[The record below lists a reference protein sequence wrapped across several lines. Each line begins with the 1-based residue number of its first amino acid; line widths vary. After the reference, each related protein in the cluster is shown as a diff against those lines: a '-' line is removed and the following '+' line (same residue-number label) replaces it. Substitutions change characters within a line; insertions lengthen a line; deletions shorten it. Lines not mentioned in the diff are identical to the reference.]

1 MANKFWDT
9 VKNTVK
15 GIFGGNKNENTS
27 TGSSGA
33 GSSAS
38 APIQTSQP
46 AQTQQKSTIT
56 SYNSGI
62 AGTREYAQKNYD
74 SFKQQYNLA
83 RQAGV
88 SDDQFY
94 KDYGNGIRW
103 LDQANQT
110 TSRIR
115 QYNSGVAGTREYAQQ
130 NMPEFRSQYNLAKQA
145 GLTDDDFYSL
155 YGQGMRWTDDAQ
167 SRVTSYNSGVRG
179 TKEYAEAHM
188 DEFREQYQ
196 LAKQA
201 GYNDDE
207 FYKAYGEG
215 TRWRQEQSFLDIA
228 NSNEGKEPGF
238 IDKATSW
245 VNDSKLWNDMQDRRM
260 KRWQERYG
268 DATFADDFWGQTQ
281 ANYGQAFLAQE
292 LNRVYNDLADNPNDE
307 HDQQYVQ
314 QLEQMLEQFQTRNT
328 EALDDENVQASWI
341 SKHLA
346 GYAPQLVTEVLP
358 AAVVGTAVAAATV
371 FTGGAAGA
379 AVAAAWSAYRYSRL
393 ATSAINAYEVT
404 RGASYSN
411 LIRVGADANSARS
424 AATDEAIIS
433 SAIEMGDT
441 FVELFAKIP
450 GLGRVFGKAGET
462 AAAKTLSVAVKEYLK
477 NIPQEGAEEFVQE
490 VLSSANTQRILEGN
504 GGSGWGGLIREF
516 FRFSKQMFIDG
527 EHADELAQAMEAA
540 KGGAIIGAMMGGA
553 HLVGGR
559 IQQGV
564 NNTQIANVL
573 KRIEEDP
580 SGLVHAKDNILESY
594 LEDAKREGPTK
605 NENAARLIQAEL
617 DKRNELRGSIVDE
630 KGKPVY
636 RYMTDEQKAVM
647 KESLETMTRED
658 ITADKIDLFGLSIL
672 YDQCLAS
679 DADERIRNMLKE
691 EALSRQAQAQQRQAN
706 EQAQQQGDVNP
717 PSNPMVTEEAPAQT
731 EAPVSPVAEE
741 AAAAPAAVEAEPV
754 QVNEPVVQEEVN
766 VPVSADQSLATVNT
780 AGSKY
785 TEEQLRGLSEE
796 TLRRLRTG
804 MSFRG
809 ETATVEAIDKE
820 LARRDEARNKYRK
833 RGEEAANAYSEF
845 DSENDDNLN
854 AAFRPVEAQ
863 EQEAVSERSATE
875 TTEEQGTPSKR
886 DIRLAEAIKDAM
898 RRQKYFGKDMDLLK
912 QNLSEPN
919 RKRRFYKN
927 NFTPGNV
934 QIFNGT
940 ENNPGIYQTLQD
952 AIENTKPDF
961 DYTDEDGVR
970 TYGYLLVYA
979 ETNGYTIELQ
989 DAIFYDVPTVNGRT
1003 KTVSG
1008 GMQVVVNGPNGLVFS
1023 SEDNS
1028 VMTRK
1033 SKPKTGA
1040 VYFNP
1045 ATDSAETL
1053 VDKVEDAKYTESYAS
1068 VEDVAHLIA
1077 DKIAAKDFPRYR
1089 EDAQRA
1095 AAQTRRNE
1103 YSKYADNDTVFG
1115 ERTDRNN
1122 TNGES
1127 YDLTEEDEFDPD
1139 ADFTNLSEEKEQ
1151 LLVQTMIGPVV
1162 IERGTYVSR
1171 PNPGYKT
1178 EYENYW
1184 GIESKQNNA
1193 GKPLTE
1199 SDLRKQLEAENE
1211 ERRKDGLAPIDIEA
1225 TLELRRWLDSRPN
1238 PSEAISEV
1246 AEENVPAANTTAT
1259 VNRDVK
1265 ISDERRK
1272 QIAAEREAAERERLL
1287 EVIKKSNRLVDGND
1301 VVEAINAET
1310 GKSVE
1315 YVVVKT
1321 DIGDNGSNIDSIYLT
1336 PDGRKI
1342 IPASSVGE
1350 NVEFFTSE
1358 LKEYGVEKV
1367 VYADGPFR
1375 SGTITNGEITEDPGN
1390 LGGNSD
1396 SGINSE
1402 GKEFGILA
1410 FSATAKGIV
1419 PHEIGHRA
1427 VFLARYNNENRA
1439 NALLSAALND
1449 VLGDTKKRRA
1459 FQILKHREGYESDIQ
1474 SSFSNWLKRHPDASV
1489 KQQANA
1495 YAKIEDLI
1503 LSNELSSYILEGA
1516 VLKNKDTGEV
1526 SFDFSQY
1533 TDQYIGHRSFAEII
1547 RMAGEQGG
1555 WSQDAIDNLQAFF
1568 VEHSDFVAKNKRG
1581 ADINES
1587 ANLFYDIV
1595 SGRRKQ
1601 NASGEQNNAGRR
1613 GTYRRDDAG
1622 LGPNSQSGFRQNSD
1636 ESRLQDAGRD
1646 SFDDRSSGN
1655 DRAGGSRLAE
1665 EDQRSRSLTDPQKN
1679 ARTLSDYEKSLEHE
1693 TPIHT
1698 DEDYR
1703 ETYGRTGYEEMEQ
1716 KQPRLT
1722 KEDMIPRDVTAEER
1736 AAAAAADYE
1745 QREQRAYETA
1755 QERRDRIQFDYGK
1768 PEVAWNIFK
1777 AAADTAM
1784 RKFDFDKGKVEDL
1797 SSADRAKRK
1806 AMDGLR
1812 SVAQSVAEGKT
1823 TGYEFAKY
1831 LLNAQKDGVLSQYL
1845 NKDTE
1850 GMLLGTDTHKGVL
1863 ENVIEAYEDAME
1875 TSSPAASARYGHE
1888 TERAVKMLSKRMERW
1903 DTADRNKTALG
1914 TEADKT
1920 VAGDKRQ
1927 SRRKQKFNQSG
1938 ESFADT
1944 AANFLTRMQINPTNV
1959 FRGLFGGWNRYG
1971 GSLGYK
1977 FSERQDN
1984 ATRVNQRIISE
1995 AQMAYLDVRKMKGFQ
2010 KFSTEKDVK
2019 PISLMGKSL
2028 NLSQQQV
2035 VALYKTV
2042 RTLAA
2047 DQRQNVREIQI
2058 VDSKGKTQTISIGES
2073 ITREMF
2079 KDMQRELW
2087 GNIDEV
2093 GKAYLEATDNTLEEL
2108 GKQNAD
2114 VEENVYG
2121 VRPRTYK
2128 KGEYIPIRYVTEGKS
2143 AANADDNIQ
2152 FRFTQERT
2160 RKASGTVL
2168 VEPVTTVIDRYIN
2181 QSANHIAYAE
2191 LGDELALMNRADTS
2205 GRTLT
2210 EIMTENYGQQMGQ
2223 WMNVYVED
2231 MNNFN
2236 PKDNNDG
2243 VSTMLRKGRQAVQTG
2258 ALVGSVS
2265 VPMKQI
2271 SSYWAAAGKL
2281 RMSTLRKAYRIKF
2294 VGAKS
2299 DGTKNPLLYYRKVGG
2314 IDPTMSEIMKSD
2326 GLWAKMKSHSKIL
2339 QAMEKSIP
2347 TMDFRTIDNLYTA
2360 CALEVKEDNPK
2371 LDVKSQKYMDLVNEK
2386 FEDVVI
2392 STQPIFTRN
2401 ARAEYARTNSEFIKM
2416 FSMFRTQQTQN
2427 LNRIMQAI
2435 GEARA
2440 AKGTIGE
2447 FAAKSELGE
2456 TIKGQAASALS
2467 LSLLTVLAD
2476 TVLHKLRKYK
2486 DEDDEIDPEKV
2497 MERIGLNAIEAASGT
2512 AWFADSALKF
2522 AIDTINK
2529 AHGKDSSEFYGV
2541 NMGIVSTIGNAAEAI
2556 GNLVKN
2562 PTLSNLQYTAGYI
2575 SQAMGVPLSN
2585 AYRMINA
2592 AVMWSRDAVGHIEG
2606 DPRPGEWD
2614 DILRYLDSEVAIHPW
2629 GDNLDHKVH
2638 VMVNAEL
2645 KGNTSRAEDIQNDL
2659 YASDKV
2665 NTAVRSEAKSRY
2677 LEGSISK
2684 EQSEEL
2690 MAKYTDMEAED
2701 IQKKNDLWEFLKNN
2715 PKYQNKDRYPG
2726 VSESF
2731 VQHYNTEA
2739 VPAGIPVNEFYEYMR
2754 HASGVHSIDVDG
2766 DGDANGK
2773 NDITKQSQII
2783 EYINGL
2789 NLTKEQK
2796 DALWL
2801 AFGYKT
2807 TSKAYKKRPWK

>member
-1 MANKFWDT
+1 MANKFWESIKND
-9 VKNTVK
+9 VKAIAS
-15 GIFGGNKNENTS
+15 GIKNAAS

-38 APIQTSQP
+38 AP
-46 AQTQQKSTIT
+46 AQTVQTTQPVAQNTTIR

-62 AGTREYAQKNYD
+62 QGTKEYADKNYEAYKQQYNLARQAGLSDEQFLKDYGSGTRWLDMANNSSPAIRQYNSGVRGTREYAESHMDEYKA
-74 SFKQQYNLA
+74 QYNLA

-88 SDDQFY
+88 SDDEFLNL
-94 KDYGNGIRW
+94 YG
-103 LDQANQT
+103 
-110 TSRIR
+110 S
-115 QYNSGVAGTREYAQQ
+115 GTRWQDVSK
-130 NMPEFRSQYNLAKQA
+130 P
-145 GLTDDDFYSL
+145 TI
-155 YGQGMRWTDDAQ
+155 
-167 SRVTSYNSGVRG
+167 TSYNSGVRG
-179 TKEYAEAHM
+179 TKEYADAHM
-188 DEFREQYQ
+188 DEYKEQWQ
-196 LAKQA
+196 LARQA
-201 GYNDDE
+201 GLSDE
-207 FYKAYGEG
+207 QFLQAYCEG
-215 TRWRQEQSFLDIA
+215 TRWRQEQSYLDIA
-228 NSNEGKEPGF
+228 NSNEGKEPGI
-238 IDKATSW
+238 IDKATSL

-292 LNRVYNDLADNPNDE
+292 LNRVYNDLADNPDDV

-314 QLEQMLEQFQTRNT
+314 QLEQMLERFQTRNT
-328 EALDDENVQASWI
+328 AALDDENVQASWI

-358 AAVVGTAVAAATV
+358 AAGAAALAAGVTLL
-371 FTGGAAGA
+371 TGGAAA
-379 AVAAAWSAYRYSRL
+379 PAVAAAWSAYRGSRL

-411 LIRVGADANSARS
+411 LIRAGADANSARS

-441 FVELFAKIP
+441 AFELFAKIP

-462 AAAKTLSVAVKEYLK
+462 AAAKTLSAAVKAYLK

-580 SGLVHAKDNILESY
+580 SGLVHAKDSVLESY

-605 NENAARLIQAEL
+605 NENAAKLIQAEL

-658 ITADKIDLFGLSIL
+658 ITADKVDLFGLSIL

-706 EQAQQQGDVNP
+706 EQAQQQGDANP
-717 PSNPMVTEEAPAQT
+717 PSNPVVTEETPAQT

-741 AAAAPAAVEAEPV
+741 AAAAEAVEAEPV
-754 QVNEPVVQEEVN
+754 TETVSEQETAPVEAEAEERVSVEQQTEHLKTLSREDLLTALKAAESTRDFRTAQLIRNELQRRAAAPALDNNQNQQQRREAPFGKERPRPGESAQDVLLRAMRSEQSKEYTPQDERPGFRDDAYNREEGEYDGGLLDYDYTTIEEDSAEQYQSHTIDGKTVRVIQDNDTGLTKERFWGYEVKDNDGNRIAGAEFETEAGGFVMSVKDVVGGDLLVDAAKAVGFEDVIIVYGEFFRVANDGTVSPFRRNGTCITYYDSNGTLHSFLVVDVASRGTYIHEQEHQIETVAIGHSEAVRTLRDRLVADGTIIPPNHYEAAKNELLRSYRAYIAKRCSDTFSSRSYTEAEKRKLQAQLTEDIINKEISARLIAGQALYDKNGNLVVDFSPYTKAAVESHYFRGIISAFCEAKNYSEEDKNNLFRLFEYNVEYADFFNGGANAEETAFLFEQAQNYRKDVAVSDGESKSDTENGERNADGKRYSGRADSRRDDENRASGGGSLERNGTADQKRRAYLEWWNKRDGTRENDVFTEGESDDASGGSEQRSRWGKGLRQPSEEELATYQRPSREEVINFINSNENGREDAISGERFWEYMSRNRGNGKTLWDTMKGYYWQTYYLKNWQDQRSEIEGRQAETRRILKKWRTEGYDALSETEQEVVDRWQKIQPRRQELYQN
-766 VPVSADQSLATVNT
+766 VTSALQKFLKEGYSSLNEDELGFVNDEVIRYMEMNDPDLR
-780 AGSKY
+780 AKLSKEQAFFSKTL
-785 TEEQLRGLSEE
+785 TEEQ
-796 TLRRLRTG
+796 
-804 MSFRG
+804 
-809 ETATVEAIDKE
+809 DKQ
-820 LARRDEARNKYRK
+820 
-833 RGEEAANAYSEF
+833 F
-845 DSENDDNLN
+845 
-854 AAFRPVEAQ
+854 
-863 EQEAVSERSATE
+863 
-875 TTEEQGTPSKR
+875 
-886 DIRLAEAIKDAM
+886 
-898 RRQKYFGKDMDLLK
+898 
-912 QNLSEPN
+912 
-919 RKRRFYKN
+919 
-927 NFTPGNV
+927 
-934 QIFNGT
+934 
-940 ENNPGIYQTLQD
+940 
-952 AIENTKPDF
+952 
-961 DYTDEDGVR
+961 
-970 TYGYLLVYA
+970 
-979 ETNGYTIELQ
+979 
-989 DAIFYDVPTVNGRT
+989 
-1003 KTVSG
+1003 
-1008 GMQVVVNGPNGLVFS
+1008 
-1023 SEDNS
+1023 
-1028 VMTRK
+1028 
-1033 SKPKTGA
+1033 
-1040 VYFNP
+1040 
-1045 ATDSAETL
+1045 
-1053 VDKVEDAKYTESYAS
+1053 
-1068 VEDVAHLIA
+1068 
-1077 DKIAAKDFPRYR
+1077 
-1089 EDAQRA
+1089 
-1095 AAQTRRNE
+1095 
-1103 YSKYADNDTVFG
+1103 
-1115 ERTDRNN
+1115 
-1122 TNGES
+1122 
-1127 YDLTEEDEFDPD
+1127 
-1139 ADFTNLSEEKEQ
+1139 
-1151 LLVQTMIGPVV
+1151 
-1162 IERGTYVSR
+1162 
-1171 PNPGYKT
+1171 
-1178 EYENYW
+1178 
-1184 GIESKQNNA
+1184 
-1193 GKPLTE
+1193 
-1199 SDLRKQLEAENE
+1199 
-1211 ERRKDGLAPIDIEA
+1211 
-1225 TLELRRWLDSRPN
+1225 
-1238 PSEAISEV
+1238 
-1246 AEENVPAANTTAT
+1246 
-1259 VNRDVK
+1259 
-1265 ISDERRK
+1265 
-1272 QIAAEREAAERERLL
+1272 REAAQKILDKRYG
-1287 EVIKKSNRLVDGND
+1287 NRV
-1301 VVEAINAET
+1301 
-1310 GKSVE
+1310 
-1315 YVVVKT
+1315 
-1321 DIGDNGSNIDSIYLT
+1321 
-1336 PDGRKI
+1336 
-1342 IPASSVGE
+1342 
-1350 NVEFFTSE
+1350 
-1358 LKEYGVEKV
+1358 
-1367 VYADGPFR
+1367 
-1375 SGTITNGEITEDPGN
+1375 
-1390 LGGNSD
+1390 
-1396 SGINSE
+1396 
-1402 GKEFGILA
+1402 
-1410 FSATAKGIV
+1410 
-1419 PHEIGHRA
+1419 
-1427 VFLARYNNENRA
+1427 ARYNRERSGSTRVFDDPNESLEDYFA
-1439 NALLSAALND
+1439 S
-1449 VLGDTKKRRA
+1449 LGD
-1459 FQILKHREGYESDIQ
+1459 
-1474 SSFSNWLKRHPDASV
+1474 V
-1489 KQQANA
+1489 
-1495 YAKIEDLI
+1495 ED
-1503 LSNELSSYILEGA
+1503 E
-1516 VLKNKDTGEV
+1516 
-1526 SFDFSQY
+1526 
-1533 TDQYIGHRSFAEII
+1533 
-1547 RMAGEQGG
+1547 
-1555 WSQDAIDNLQAFF
+1555 AI
-1568 VEHSDFVAKNKRG
+1568 
-1581 ADINES
+1581 
-1587 ANLFYDIV
+1587 
-1595 SGRRKQ
+1595 
-1601 NASGEQNNAGRR
+1601 
-1613 GTYRRDDAG
+1613 
-1622 LGPNSQSGFRQNSD
+1622 P
-1636 ESRLQDAGRD
+1636 
-1646 SFDDRSSGN
+1646 
-1655 DRAGGSRLAE
+1655 
-1665 EDQRSRSLTDPQKN
+1665 P
-1679 ARTLSDYEKSLEHE
+1679 
-1693 TPIHT
+1693 
-1698 DEDYR
+1698 
-1703 ETYGRTGYEEMEQ
+1703 EMEAPVDDDERFMPATPAEQ
-1716 KQPRLT
+1716 RQRRREVHGKGGERPPIGEPPSQRPVPLEERWMGYT
-1722 KEDMIPRDVTAEER
+1722 PRDVTAEER

-1797 SSADRAKRK
+1797 SPADKAKRK

-1831 LLNAQKDGVLSQYL
+1831 VMDAQRNGVLGQYI
-1845 NKDTE
+1845 NDKTE
-1850 GMLLGTDTHKGVL
+1850 GYMLGVMQ
-1863 ENVIEAYEDAME
+1863 NVVDAYEDAME
-1875 TSSPAASARYGHE
+1875 TASPAAAGRYGHE
-1888 TERAVKMLSKRMERW
+1888 TQRAMQMLNTRMFRW
-1903 DTADRNKTALG
+1903 DTADRNKATLG
-1914 TEADKT
+1914 VEADKT
-1920 VAGDKRQ
+1920 VGADKRK
-1927 SRRKQKFNQSG
+1927 SRRKARFNQSG
-1938 ESFADT
+1938 ETFGDT

-1977 FSERQDN
+1977 FSELQDN

-1995 AQMAYLDVRKMKGFQ
+1995 AQMAYLDVRKMKGFE
-2010 KFSTEKDVK
+2010 KFATEKDVK
-2019 PISLMGKSL
+2019 SISLMGKNL

-2035 VALYKTV
+2035 VGLYKTV
-2042 RTLAA
+2042 RSLAA
-2047 DQRQNVREIQI
+2047 DQRQNIREIQI
-2058 VDSKGKTQTISIGES
+2058 TDSKGKTQTISTGES

-2093 GKAYLEATDNTLEEL
+2093 GKAYLEVTDNILEEL

-2114 VEENVYG
+2114 VEEKVYG
-2121 VRPRTYK
+2121 VRPRTYE
-2128 KGEYIPIRYVTEGKS
+2128 KGEYITIRYVTEGKS
-2143 AANADDNIQ
+2143 AANTDDTIQ

-2168 VEPVTTVIDRYIN
+2168 VEPVTRVIDRYIN
-2181 QSANHIAYAE
+2181 QSANHIAYTE

-2205 GRTLT
+2205 GRTLS
-2210 EIMTENYGQQMGQ
+2210 EILRENYGEQMGQ

-2281 RMSTLRKAYRIKF
+2281 RMETLRKAYRIKF
-2294 VGAKS
+2294 VGAKTK
-2299 DGTKNPLLYYRKVGG
+2299 GTQNPLLYYRKVGG

-2347 TMDFRTIDNLYTA
+2347 AMDFRTIDNLYTA
-2360 CALEVKEDNPK
+2360 CTMEVREDNPK
-2371 LDVKSQKYMDLVNEK
+2371 LDVNSDKFMELVNEK

-2497 MERIGLNAIEAASGT
+2497 MDRIGLNAIESASGT
-2512 AWFADSALKF
+2512 VWFADSALKF

-2529 AHGKDSSEFYGV
+2529 AQGKSSSEFYGV
-2541 NMGIVSTIGNAAEAI
+2541 NMGIVSTISSAAESIA
-2556 GNLVKN
+2556 NLVQN

-2575 SQAMGVPLSN
+2575 SQAMGIPLSN

-2592 AVMWSRDAVGHIEG
+2592 AVVWSRDVTGRIEG

-2614 DILRYLDSEVAIHPW
+2614 DILRYLDSEVVLHPW
-2629 GDNLDHKVH
+2629 GDNLNHKVH

-2659 YASDKV
+2659 YGSDKV
-2665 NTAVRSEAKSRY
+2665 DSAIRSEAKNRY
-2677 LEGSISK
+2677 LEGAITK
-2684 EQSEEL
+2684 DQSENL
-2690 MAKYTDMEAED
+2690 LVKYTGMEAED
-2701 IQKKNDLWEFLKNN
+2701 IQKKNDFWEFLKDN
-2715 PKYQNKDRYPG
+2715 PKYQDSDRYPG
-2726 VSESF
+2726 VSESL
-2731 VQHYNTEA
+2731 VQHWNNEGK
-2739 VPAGIPVNEFYEYMR
+2739 PSGIPVNQFYEYMR

-2766 DGDANGK
+2766 DGNANGK
-2773 NDITKQSQII
+2773 GDITKQSQII

-2807 TSKAYKKRPWK
+2807 TSKAYKSRPWK